1 MKISEFGK
9 WMRATL
15 RSDGPWSRI
24 VRCTREAPY
33 FVRDV
38 VRNYFEDDCPDRAGS
53 LTYLSLFAVVPML
66 TLIYSMLSLVPAFSE
81 VQSQIQNLI
90 YEYFIPTADEDVKAS
105 LEQFSRQAR
114 NLTMLGIIFLATT
127 AYLMLRNIEKTF
139 NRIWRT
145 RTNRQGLASFLL
157 YWAVLSLGPL
167 LIGIGFVISTYL
179 VSLAVFFEEEGQIGM
194 GRDVLAIMPVLL
206 ETATFTLLFAAVPNT
221 RVSLWHA
228 TFGGLIT
235 AISFECAKKVFT
247 TIVSHTSFTFIYGA
261 FAALPL
267 LLLWV
272 YVGWLIILAGAEI
285 VHAMGSFEARAT
297 RQQHPLL
304 VTVGLLAKMHD
315 RYRHGGAITDHDIL
329 ATPWLLGRYRLSPRQ
344 WQVLRNQ
351 LLKSG
356 MLQVTETQAY
366 VLGRDL
372 YATSL
377 WELANSIVGAWR
389 PLRISDLPISQED
402 ANTPEWYDNIID
414 LLEEIDQNNHRVMN
428 RSIAQVIAAEYPTA

>member
-167 LIGIGFVISTYL
+167 LILGAL
-179 VSLAVFFEEEGQIGM
+179 
-194 GRDVLAIMPVLL
+194 
-206 ETATFTLLFAAVPNT
+206 TLLFAAVPNT